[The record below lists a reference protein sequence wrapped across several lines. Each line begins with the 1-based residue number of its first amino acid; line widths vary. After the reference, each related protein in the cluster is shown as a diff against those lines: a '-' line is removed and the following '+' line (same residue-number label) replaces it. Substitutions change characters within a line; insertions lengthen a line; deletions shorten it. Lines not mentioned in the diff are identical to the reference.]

1 MNKHLLVS
9 VILTLLF
16 FSRCQKEVVEPQ
28 IYPRISTLEVTSIST
43 EGATLNA
50 ELLALGSSPVIEY
63 GFLWDT
69 IPSIHY
75 DRSEKIEL
83 KENLSKGKFNC
94 RINASLIKW
103 QKYFV
108 KAFVK
113 TEDFLVIGKV
123 VSFISNGSEPPKID
137 SFSPK
142 SANWGDTIFIKGE
155 KFSFKSNEVHFGEV
169 KANVVFNSDT
179 LLKVLVP
186 SEPNSEQVKIFI
198 KTPDSFSNSDDFF
211 HFLQPQIEGFYPSQA
226 TFSDTISI
234 KGKNFNT
241 NHIHTKVK
249 LDSRIIDALFLSD
262 TLIRFVVPND
272 LMKSTSRLHVVSE
285 DTVATSEN
293 TFKLTPIVFNETKTD
308 TIKAFEDDILITING
323 TGFNPEIKHNNIT
336 VNGYNAAIIE
346 ASLTKIIF
354 KLPSIW
360 NLDLNYTFEQ
370 RMTITLKVADQTLHS
385 DKLCVLKNEG
395 KWTWSEKASYPGG
408 PRGYAVSFV
417 LDGKGYVG
425 TGFDREDYHSD
436 FYEYNP
442 VNNRWKQ
449 IANLPG
455 GGRAAATSY
464 VVNGTAYVGL
474 GTSKIQGESDKLSPF
489 LKKDWY
495 QYDKDNDAWIRMND
509 FPGAPRHSAY
519 SFVINEIAYVGGGQV
534 PAPFKEYVYLDRSNE
549 LWNYNGVIDD
559 WIRLEDGPFLSGGAY
574 VTDGIA
580 NIYHGNQL
588 FQYNSGQWTSSEP
601 IIREYD
607 FSTFAIGSIGYLA
620 LPSRHNSSG
629 SKIIY
634 AINPNGYS
642 TEIINFPGQR
652 RHSPTTF
659 TINNSAFILLGVS
672 FSSSLWQDFYLD
684 DIFELEI
691 SE

>member
-1 MNKHLLVS
+1 MKNYLLIS
-9 VILTLLF
+9 VVLVLIL
-16 FSRCQKEVVEPQ
+16 FSRCQKEIVESQ
-28 IYPRISTLEVTSIST
+28 VYPRIITHDVTNIST

-50 ELLALGSSPVIEY
+50 ELLSTGANPVIAY

-69 IPSIHY
+69 IPFLYY
-75 DRSEKIEL
+75 DSSEKVEHKKSL
-83 KENLSKGKFNC
+83 KKGKFEC
-94 RINASLIKW
+94 RINASLTKN
-103 QKYFV
+103 QSYFV

-113 TEDFLVIGKV
+113 TDDFLTMGEAVG
-123 VSFISNGSEPPKID
+123 FTSNGSVPPKID

-155 KFSFKSNEVHFGEV
+155 KFSFKSNQVHFGEV

-186 SEPNSEQVKIFI
+186 AKTNSEQVKIFI
-198 KTPDSFSNSDDFF
+198 KTPDSFSTSDDFF

-226 TFSDTISI
+226 TFNDTISI
-234 KGKNFNT
+234 KGENFNT

-249 LDSRIIDALFLSD
+249 LDSKIIETVFLSD
-262 TLIRFVVPND
+262 TLIKFLVPSD
-272 LMKSTSRLHVVSE
+272 LPMSASRLYVVS
-285 DTVATSEN
+285 DDIIAASEN
-293 TFKLTPIVFNETKTD
+293 PFKLKPITFNETKTD
-308 TIKAFEDDILITING
+308 TIKVFEDDILIAIHG
-323 TGFNPEIKHNNIT
+323 TGFNPEVEYNNIT
-336 VNGYNAAIIE
+336 VNGYKASIIE
-346 ASLTKIIF
+346 ASPTKIIF

-370 RMTITLKVADQTLHS
+370 RMTITLKVADQTIHS

-425 TGFDREDYHSD
+425 TGFDGEYYYSD

-455 GGRAAATSY
+455 GGRAAATSC
-464 VVNGTAYVGL
+464 VVNGIAYVGL

-519 SFVINEIAYVGGGQV
+519 SFVVNEIAYVGGGQV

-549 LWNYNGVIDD
+549 LWNYNGLIDD
-559 WIRLEDGPFLSGGAY
+559 WIRLDDGPFLSGEAY
-574 VTDGIA
+574 VTNEIA
-580 NIYHGNQL
+580 NIYQENQL
-588 FQYNSGQWTSSEP
+588 FQYNSGQWTSSDP
-601 IIREYD
+601 IRYEYD
-607 FSTFAIGSIGYLA
+607 FSTFALGSKGYLA
-620 LPSRHNSSG
+620 LPSRHDSSG

-672 FSSSLWQDFYLD
+672 FSSSLWQEFYLD
-684 DIFELEI
+684 DMYELEI